1 VEVGSFDPLIE
12 TTYVQQPMLR
22 APEVAAEPAV
32 ESAPVALITVKV
44 WHLLVLTAVF
54 VATVGH
60 FELGLY

>member
-1 VEVGSFDPLIE
+1 MGSADPLIE

-22 APEVAAEPAV
+22 APQAVAEAAV